1 MHKTSII
8 SWKRFFGVC
17 KINLAEHR
25 QGLIIALSII
35 LGIHF
40 IIYLTS
46 AFTGPAEEIHGIFFI
61 NALFVAGLIA
71 TSLVFRDFYAKDRG
85 YFSLLLPASSFEKY
99 LSKFLITTAG
109 YVVGGIVVYFVYSC
123 MAMGIAYALFG
134 GSYGIFNPFTASLWK
149 LIGGYIVAHSIF
161 FFGAVF
167 FRNAAY
173 VKTLLSL
180 IVLAIVFTIFASLV
194 TALTAVTWMDDILPF
209 AMKGFTNFTLP
220 NTGPVVNFLS
230 VMSVISR
237 SFVYFILPP
246 ALWVIGFIRFKEIEV
261 R

>member
-1 MHKTSII
+1 MSKTSIF
-8 SWKRFFGVC
+8 SWKRFLGVC

-25 QGLIIALSII
+25 KGLIIALSII

-46 AFTGPAEEIHGIFFI
+46 AFTGPAEEIHSIFFI

-99 LSKFLITTAG
+99 LSKFIITTAG
-109 YVVGGIVVYFVYSC
+109 YVVGGVVVYFVYSC
-123 MAMGIAYALFG
+123 VAMGVTFALFG
-134 GSYGIFNPFTASLWK
+134 GSYGIFNPFTGTLWK
-149 LIGGYIVAHSIF
+149 LIGGYLVAHSIF

-180 IVLAIVFTIFASLV
+180 IVLAIVFSIFASLV
-194 TALTAVTWMDDILPF
+194 TALTAVTWVDDILPF
-209 AMKGFTNFTLP
+209 AMNGFQKFKLP
-220 NTGPVVNFLS
+220 NTGSLFTFFEVMRVVTRIFFCFL
-230 VMSVISR
+230 M
-237 SFVYFILPP
+237 PP
-246 ALWVIGFIRFKEIEV
+246 ALWVIGFLRFKEIEV